1 LHFQVFIELNILGAM
16 KICEDDQK
24 CWWRLATIK
33 KENAGGEIVN
43 FLFLKQYNITLLL
56 RYTFAQF
63 MHSLGIEHQDHWF
76 NSK

>member
-1 LHFQVFIELNILGAM
+1 M

-56 RYTFAQF
+56 ICSIHAFTGNWTPRSLVQF
-63 MHSLGIEHQDHWF
+63 QVNAWTEQMLGL
-76 NSK
+76 KAM

>member
-1 LHFQVFIELNILGAM
+1 LHFQIFIELNILGAM

-24 CWWRLATIK
+24 CWWWLATIK

-56 RYTFAQF
+56 ICSIHAFT
-63 MHSLGIEHQDHWF
+63 G
-76 NSK
+76 N